1 MSEKVCIETR
11 ENVHYFP
18 DMEKCEE
25 FIKTTIMA
33 DWNAWTD
40 DRIIAVFLAE
50 EYDSPENVRPI
61 RGYSKNGAIH
71 HY

>member
-40 DRIIAVFLAE
+40 DIMIDVFPAE
-50 EYDSPENVRPI
+50 EYDGNGDVRAI
-61 RGYSKNGAIH
+61 RGYSKNGVV
-71 HY
+71 HYY